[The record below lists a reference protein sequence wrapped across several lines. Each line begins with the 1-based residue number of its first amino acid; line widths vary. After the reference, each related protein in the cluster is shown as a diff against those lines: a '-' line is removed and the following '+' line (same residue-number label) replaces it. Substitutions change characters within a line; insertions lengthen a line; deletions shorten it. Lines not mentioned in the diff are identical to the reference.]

1 MFQLTISLSISLRTR
16 RISWPMF
23 SILKSRDPAV
33 AAAHEGLGLLL
44 RVAHLLGVGLE
55 GPGVDGVGADEVLLG
70 GGERDVDLRVV
81 PLHLAVVDLVVAE
94 LLQDA
99 HDPEAHAADEDLPA
113 DRLLVAED
121 VLLDLLAEE
130 GHRGPRLD
138 VALDEVAPDLGHA
151 VADAAP
157 LRGHAL
163 DEGLQGAAVHAD
175 GLVAEAE
182 DGRRLVDRLAPGL
195 DDPAVGRAHAPR
207 VALLLQLDAVGGRA
221 GHGEH
226 DAVEA
231 QVVEALLHRLGE
243 AADHRHHHHEGGR
256 AEHDADEGEAPSG
269 ACGSRSR
276 RRRCGRPLRSA
287 RYSYLRASMGLSR
300 AARIAG

>member
-23 SILKSRDPAV
+23 SILKSEIPRWLRRMRASASFCASPIFSGSALKAQAWTV
-33 AAAHEGLGLLL
+33 SRAH
-44 RVAHLLGVGLE
+44 
-55 GPGVDGVGADEVLLG
+55 EVLLG

-81 PLHLAVVDLVVAE
+81 PLHLAVVHLVVAE
-94 LLQDA
+94 LLEDA

-130 GHRGPRLD
+130 GHRGARLD
-138 VALDEVAPDLGHA
+138 VALHEVAAHLGHA

-157 LRGHAL
+157 LRRHAL

-175 GLVAEAE
+175 RLVAEAE
-182 DGRRLVDRLAPGL
+182 HGGRLVDRLAPGL
-195 DDPAVGRAHAPR
+195 DHEAVGRAHAPR

-221 GHGEH
+221 GHREH
-226 DAVEA
+226 DPVEA

-243 AADHRHHHHEGGR
+243 AADHGHHHDEGGR
-256 AEHDADEGEAPSG
+256 AEHDADEGEGRAELVAPDLGGGG
-269 ACGSRSR
+269 AG
-276 RRRCGRPLRSA
+276 
-287 RYSYLRASMGLSR
+287 GLSDLHVTR
-300 AARIAG
+300 TSGLRWG